1 MHAKGQA
8 PEEGV
13 GRPKVSET
21 KVHPIRSLE
30 KKEAPTLSILRS
42 MEHEEGRSQK
52 RDFLYLVRSNR
63 LMPNPNITPRLPRDA
78 TVMRNRTGC
87 FGHRE

>member
-1 MHAKGQA
+1 MYAKGQA

-13 GRPKVSET
+13 GRPKGSET
-21 KVHPIRSLE
+21 KASQIRSLE

-52 RDFLYLVRSNR
+52 RDLLYLVRSNR
-63 LMPNPNITPRLPRDA
+63 LMPNPNIAPRLPRDA